1 LGNMEFYETFLL
13 GFAVLVVLA
22 GIAFSIMA
30 VVTPSLQSSRRS
42 NSSVKSSDSAE
53 NTGRLNGS

>member
-1 LGNMEFYETFLL
+1 MGLYETFLL

-30 VVTPSLQSSRRS
+30 VITPSPQRSRRS
-42 NSSVKSSDSAE
+42 SPSDE
-53 NTGRLNGS
+53 NPDKTGDTGCLSGS